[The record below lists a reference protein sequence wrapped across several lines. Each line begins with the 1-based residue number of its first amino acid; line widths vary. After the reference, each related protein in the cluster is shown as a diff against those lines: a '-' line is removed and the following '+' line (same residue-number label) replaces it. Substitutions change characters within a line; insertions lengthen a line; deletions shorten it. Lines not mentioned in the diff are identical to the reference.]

1 MKKLVLGSIMFA
13 SMFTVSALADEMKGV
28 VSDSMCGA
36 KHVAAT
42 EKDAACAKKCIKGGS
57 DPVLLSDG
65 KVLKFDAASKDKAVA
80 LAGKKV
86 KVDGTLD
93 GDTVKVTSIEAAD

>member
-1 MKKLVLGSIMFA
+1 MKKLVLGSMMFA
-13 SMFTVSALADEMKGV
+13 SMFSITALADEMKGF
-28 VSDSMCGA
+28 VSDSMCAA
-36 KHVAAT
+36 KHVGAT
-42 EKDAACAKKCIKGGS
+42 EKDSACAKKCIKGGS

-80 LAGKKV
+80 LAGQKV